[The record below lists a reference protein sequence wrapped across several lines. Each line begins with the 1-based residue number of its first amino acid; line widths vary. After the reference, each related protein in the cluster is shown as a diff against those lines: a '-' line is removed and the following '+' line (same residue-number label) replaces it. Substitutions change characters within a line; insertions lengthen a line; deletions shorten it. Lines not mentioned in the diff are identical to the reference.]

1 MVFVWNTGRCFG
13 LRTLGFVVYTTTI
26 CKCEIDHS
34 SLSMLQPYNLDE
46 KNFLN
51 KMHEAK
57 KEIEFIN
64 AEHTRIEFNRNLSLC
79 RIKTHF

>member
-1 MVFVWNTGRCFG
+1 MVFVWNTGKYFG
-13 LRTLGFVVYTTTI
+13 LRRLGFVEYTTTI
-26 CKCEIDHS
+26 CKCENDHS

-57 KEIEFIN
+57 KEIEFIG
-64 AEHTRIEFNRNLSLC
+64 SL
-79 RIKTHF
+79 